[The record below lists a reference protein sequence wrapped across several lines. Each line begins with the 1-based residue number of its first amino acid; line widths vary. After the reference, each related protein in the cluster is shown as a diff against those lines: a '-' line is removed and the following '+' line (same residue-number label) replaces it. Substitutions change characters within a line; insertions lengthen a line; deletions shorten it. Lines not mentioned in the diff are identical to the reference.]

1 MKQLGLMILG
11 IFCIFLLNGCSDF
24 LEEKSQDEV
33 IPKTVE
39 DYNELLLNYMGYTDI
54 WSVLYVL
61 SDETGIGEK
70 LLRSDTDKDDYRAV
84 EIKGVFTWQPDM
96 WETESV
102 GVNSAYEDT
111 YKLIMGVNAVLDGID
126 EATGEQKTRDRI
138 KAEALGMRGFYY
150 FFLVNLY
157 GEPYNYNK
165 DALGVPLKL
174 TAALEENGIARAT
187 VGEIYEQI
195 VNDLEASSK
204 LFSNLP
210 KQRGDYRIN
219 GTTVDILLSRVYL
232 FMERYDETIAA
243 ADKAIQSAEGLTDYT
258 ALPGDTEFFMPTY
271 DHSEVEWVYGA
282 VSLESGMHVFAPARE
297 LMTYFE
303 GKEDRREIFWFENNT
318 KDEVQINK
326 IAYSYQS
333 VPNNTIRVSE
343 AYLNRAEAYVLSGQ
357 ANKNTLALADLNEL
371 RRHRIVG
378 YEDVTI
384 ADETELLAEIR
395 EERYVELCYEGHRW
409 FDLRRYGMPSISH
422 DYKARSSLPW
432 VTYTLREKDPLY
444 TLPFPT
450 TVFKNN
456 IQLKQNPSA
465 REPERTGEI
474 KSN

>member
-1 MKQLGLMILG
+1 
-11 IFCIFLLNGCSDF
+11 
-24 LEEKSQDEV
+24 
-33 IPKTVE
+33 
-39 DYNELLLNYMGYTDI
+39 
-54 WSVLYVL
+54 
-61 SDETGIGEK
+61 
-70 LLRSDTDKDDYRAV
+70 
-84 EIKGVFTWQPDM
+84 
-96 WETESV
+96 
-102 GVNSAYEDT
+102 
-111 YKLIMGVNAVLDGID
+111 
-126 EATGEQKTRDRI
+126 
-138 KAEALGMRGFYY
+138 
-150 FFLVNLY
+150 
-157 GEPYNYNK
+157 
-165 DALGVPLKL
+165 
-174 TAALEENGIARAT
+174 
-187 VGEIYEQI
+187 
-195 VNDLEASSK
+195 
-204 LFSNLP
+204 
-210 KQRGDYRIN
+210 
-219 GTTVDILLSRVYL
+219 
-232 FMERYDETIAA
+232 
-243 ADKAIQSAEGLTDYT
+243 
-258 ALPGDTEFFMPTY
+258 
-271 DHSEVEWVYGA
+271 
-282 VSLESGMHVFAPARE
+282 
-297 LMTYFE
+297 MTYFE

-450 TVFKNN
+450 TVFKNK